1 MNLEKQYTTELKID
15 QKDNEFAYLT
25 IKDSEENYGS
35 WLMVKLNDTYY
46 INSFLSGRVN
56 NTKFRGSHDEE
67 TLIERNGRGKTS
79 KEEFAIIRDIQK
91 EAYKQYLGIE

>member
-15 QKDNEFAYLT
+15 QKDNEYAYLT

-67 TLIERNGRGKTS
+67 TLIERNGRGRTS
-79 KEEFAIIRDIQK
+79 KEEFIIIRDIQK
-91 EAYKQYLGIE
+91 EAYKHYLGIK